1 MHRFRD
7 KDLRLS
13 ITAVL
18 LLTLVG
24 LRPLDAKSTAR
35 NSQQSRAFTE
45 ALAEARR
52 LADTDAG
59 KAYQNEF
66 GKIVAP
72 RLGDIVGECT
82 KNLGPTV
89 KFQVVFVFAA
99 NGQLEQVLGPKDQPA
114 KCVGDKFHD
123 LQLPAPPHAN
133 WPVSLNVDISPEN
146 APRLL
151 AEALKLME
159 TGTWELD
166 ATISRAFK
174 FRIRGLLA
182 GQDFDL
188 TVEPEDRNAFRII
201 ALKDQVWTSYDH
213 SKSWKLEDAKGH
225 ALAQRFYGFV
235 HNPLRSEA
243 ASPALQV
250 VKQETHDGDTWMQLR
265 PKKSDKKKAEL
276 QQTEYWIAISQDAK
290 RNGVRRYEG
299 PVTEPGHEKEPLHCV
314 ATYQP
319 TNDKTI
325 QPPASATAL
334 PEEHSAPS
342 ASPDAKFAADNLKYS
357 RDFYSKVHFVAMAN
371 LSLGSAGTAEFKY
384 DRYPN
389 GGPERIQS
397 GDREF
402 ARKDGKTWLK
412 SNDWGETGKPVDAQ
426 TSKRLNNWVVLI
438 DARLNGEPA
447 SNDPSEGATV
457 MKFLGKEDQGEREEF
472 VFEESKEKPKAKS
485 YPHINFGRFKNAQ
498 DQQVLLSEF
507 SGPMRLG
514 GHEAQV
520 KISFSHLVAVQIK
533 DETNAAESPPPAAAK
548 GPSPD
553 MSGQSAA
560 ASESA
565 SPAAEEPDQDL
576 VNRGIEK
583 GKEGNFDG
591 AIADFTRAIELNP
604 KDDAPYY
611 NRAQAKRLKNDTAG
625 AIADYTRA
633 IELGSTNPAAYNN
646 RGNAR
651 AENNDRDGAIADYT
665 RAIELKP
672 DYARA
677 YYNRAMAKE
686 AKGDKAGA
694 EADFKTAAKLDPEL
708 DNEHSTADSKD
719 NRPSG
724 ATTVTLLDGKLKID
738 LPADFSRDPDD
749 PKDPKTL
756 AKFSGPDG
764 AWGTVLRGTHGLAPD
779 KLEGYLKMRVAEYS
793 KGFKWLPKDSHLQW
807 LKKEIVTIDGRKWAD
822 WSFVPMLKG
831 KKDYSHNPVYTR
843 NLTTSYK
850 GQLLEITF
858 TSNLNTA
865 PALKEEID
873 HIMDSVHLEE

>member
-7 KDLRLS
+7 KNLRLS

-18 LLTLVG
+18 LVTLVG
-24 LRPLDAKSTAR
+24 LRPLDAKSTAK

-52 LADTDAG
+52 LADTEAG
-59 KAYQNEF
+59 KAYQGEF

-99 NGQLEQVLGPKDQPA
+99 NGQLEQVLGGPKDQPAA
-114 KCVGDKFHD
+114 KCVGDKFRD
-123 LQLPAPPHAN
+123 LQLPPPPHAN
-133 WPVSLNVDISPEN
+133 WPVSLSINISPEN

-159 TGTWELD
+159 TGTWEVD

-174 FRIRGLLA
+174 FRVHGLLA

-188 TVEPEDRNAFRII
+188 TVEPGDRNVFRLI
-201 ALKDQVWTSYDH
+201 AIKGQLWTSFDG
-213 SKSWKLEDAKGH
+213 SKTWKLEDAKGD
-225 ALAQRFYGFV
+225 AVAQRFYGFV

-325 QPPASATAL
+325 QPPASAAAL

-357 RDFYSKVHFVAMAN
+357 HDFYSQVHFVAIAN

-389 GGPERIQS
+389 GGPERIQCDD
-397 GDREF
+397 GEF

-412 SNDWGETGKPVDAQ
+412 SSDWGETGKPVDAQ
-426 TSKRLNNWVVLI
+426 TSKRLNNWVGLI
-438 DARLNGEPA
+438 EARLKGEPA
-447 SNDPSEGATV
+447 SNDPGEGATV
-457 MKFLGKEDQGEREEF
+457 LKFIGKEDQGEREEF
-472 VFEESKEKPKAKS
+472 VFEESKENPKAKS
-485 YPHINFGRFKNAQ
+485 YPHVSFGRYKS
-498 DQQVLLSEF
+498 DKEGPVLLSEF

-514 GHEAQV
+514 GHEATV
-520 KISFSHLVAVQIK
+520 KISFSHLVAVNIK
-533 DETNAAESPPPAAAK
+533 DETNAAESPPPAAVNA
-548 GPSPD
+548 PSPD
-553 MSGQSAA
+553 TSGQSAA
-560 ASESA
+560 AAAESP
-565 SPAAEEPDQDL
+565 SPASSPEANESDADL

-583 GKEGNFDG
+583 AKNGDLNGALTDFD
-591 AIADFTRAIELNP
+591 RAIKLNP
-604 KDDAPYY
+604 KDDAP
-611 NRAQAKRLKNDTAG
+611 
-625 AIADYTRA
+625 
-633 IELGSTNPAAYNN
+633 
-646 RGNAR
+646 
-651 AENNDRDGAIADYT
+651 
-665 RAIELKP
+665 
-672 DYARA
+672 
-677 YYNRAMAKE
+677 
-686 AKGDKAGA
+686 
-694 EADFKTAAKLDPEL
+694 
-708 DNEHSTADSKD
+708 
-719 NRPSG
+719 
-724 ATTVTLLDGKLKID
+724 
-738 LPADFSRDPDD
+738 
-749 PKDPKTL
+749 
-756 AKFSGPDG
+756 
-764 AWGTVLRGTHGLAPD
+764 
-779 KLEGYLKMRVAEYS
+779 
-793 KGFKWLPKDSHLQW
+793 
-807 LKKEIVTIDGRKWAD
+807 
-822 WSFVPMLKG
+822 
-831 KKDYSHNPVYTR
+831 
-843 NLTTSYK
+843 
-850 GQLLEITF
+850 
-858 TSNLNTA
+858 
-865 PALKEEID
+865 
-873 HIMDSVHLEE
+873 

>member
-24 LRPLDAKSTAR
+24 LRLLDAKSTAR

-114 KCVGDKFHD
+114 KCVGDKFRD

-159 TGTWELD
+159 TGTWEID
-166 ATISRAFK
+166 ATISRGK
-174 FRIRGLLA
+174 KMRVRGSLA
-182 GQDFDL
+182 GNDFDL
-188 TVEPEDRNAFRII
+188 TLEPEDRNAVRQI
-201 ALKDQVWTSYDH
+201 AIKDQVWASFDG
-213 SKSWKLEDAKGH
+213 SKTWKPQSASEQAPFRRVF
-225 ALAQRFYGFV
+225 AFV

-250 VKQETHDGDTWMQLR
+250 VKQETHDGDTWIQLR
-265 PKKSDKKKAEL
+265 PKKSDKKHAEP
-276 QQTEYWIAISQDAK
+276 QQTEYWIAISQDPK

-299 PVTEPGHEKEPLHCV
+299 PVTEPGHEEETLRCV

-319 TNDKTI
+319 ASNKTI
-325 QPPASATAL
+325 EPPASTAAL
-334 PEEHSAPS
+334 AEHDSGKPGPE
-342 ASPDAKFAADNLKYS
+342 FAADNLKYS
-357 RDFYSKVHFVAMAN
+357 RDFYSKVHLVAIAN

-389 GGPERIQS
+389 GGPERIQR
-397 GDREF
+397 GDGEF
-402 ARKDGKTWLK
+402 ARKDGKTWLR

-426 TSKRLNNWVVLI
+426 TSKRLNNWVGLI
-438 DARLNGEPA
+438 QARLNGEPA

-457 MKFLGKEDQGEREEF
+457 MKFIGKEDQGEREEF

-485 YPHINFGRFKNAQ
+485 YPHISFGRFKNAQ

-520 KISFSHLVAVQIK
+520 KISFSHLVAVNVQ
-533 DETNAAESPPPAAAK
+533 ETRMVWNEKEKRYVETDDTKAPESSPLPAA
-548 GPSPD
+548 
-553 MSGQSAA
+553 
-560 ASESA
+560 
-565 SPAAEEPDQDL
+565 PAAEESDENL

-583 GKEGNFDG
+583 GKEGDLDG
-591 AIADFTRAIELNP
+591 AIADFDRAIEW
-604 KDDAPYY
+604 
-611 NRAQAKRLKNDTAG
+611 RA
-625 AIADYTRA
+625 
-633 IELGSTNPAAYNN
+633 
-646 RGNAR
+646 
-651 AENNDRDGAIADYT
+651 
-665 RAIELKP
+665 
-672 DYARA
+672 
-677 YYNRAMAKE
+677 
-686 AKGDKAGA
+686 
-694 EADFKTAAKLDPEL
+694 
-708 DNEHSTADSKD
+708 
-719 NRPSG
+719 
-724 ATTVTLLDGKLKID
+724 
-738 LPADFSRDPDD
+738 
-749 PKDPKTL
+749 
-756 AKFSGPDG
+756 
-764 AWGTVLRGTHGLAPD
+764 
-779 KLEGYLKMRVAEYS
+779 
-793 KGFKWLPKDSHLQW
+793 GF
-807 LKKEIVTIDGRKWAD
+807 
-822 WSFVPMLKG
+822 
-831 KKDYSHNPVYTR
+831 
-843 NLTTSYK
+843 
-850 GQLLEITF
+850 
-858 TSNLNTA
+858 
-865 PALKEEID
+865 
-873 HIMDSVHLEE
+873 

>member
-89 KFQVVFVFAA
+89 KFQVVFVLAA

-174 FRIRGLLA
+174 FRIHGLLA

-276 QQTEYWIAISQDAK
+276 QQTEYWIAISQDPG

-299 PVTEPGHEKEPLHCV
+299 PVAEPGHEKEPLHCV

-319 TNDKTI
+319 TSNKVRTQRTI
-325 QPPASATAL
+325 G
-334 PEEHSAPS
+334 
-342 ASPDAKFAADNLKYS
+342 
-357 RDFYSKVHFVAMAN
+357 VA
-371 LSLGSAGTAEFKY
+371 GCEI
-384 DRYPN
+384 R
-389 GGPERIQS
+389 
-397 GDREF
+397 
-402 ARKDGKTWLK
+402 
-412 SNDWGETGKPVDAQ
+412 
-426 TSKRLNNWVVLI
+426 
-438 DARLNGEPA
+438 
-447 SNDPSEGATV
+447 
-457 MKFLGKEDQGEREEF
+457 
-472 VFEESKEKPKAKS
+472 
-485 YPHINFGRFKNAQ
+485 GR
-498 DQQVLLSEF
+498 
-507 SGPMRLG
+507 
-514 GHEAQV
+514 
-520 KISFSHLVAVQIK
+520 
-533 DETNAAESPPPAAAK
+533 
-548 GPSPD
+548 
-553 MSGQSAA
+553 
-560 ASESA
+560 
-565 SPAAEEPDQDL
+565 
-576 VNRGIEK
+576 
-583 GKEGNFDG
+583 
-591 AIADFTRAIELNP
+591 
-604 KDDAPYY
+604 
-611 NRAQAKRLKNDTAG
+611 
-625 AIADYTRA
+625 
-633 IELGSTNPAAYNN
+633 
-646 RGNAR
+646 
-651 AENNDRDGAIADYT
+651 
-665 RAIELKP
+665 
-672 DYARA
+672 
-677 YYNRAMAKE
+677 
-686 AKGDKAGA
+686 
-694 EADFKTAAKLDPEL
+694 
-708 DNEHSTADSKD
+708 
-719 NRPSG
+719 
-724 ATTVTLLDGKLKID
+724 
-738 LPADFSRDPDD
+738 
-749 PKDPKTL
+749 
-756 AKFSGPDG
+756 
-764 AWGTVLRGTHGLAPD
+764 
-779 KLEGYLKMRVAEYS
+779 
-793 KGFKWLPKDSHLQW
+793 
-807 LKKEIVTIDGRKWAD
+807 
-822 WSFVPMLKG
+822 
-831 KKDYSHNPVYTR
+831 
-843 NLTTSYK
+843 
-850 GQLLEITF
+850 
-858 TSNLNTA
+858 
-865 PALKEEID
+865 
-873 HIMDSVHLEE
+873 